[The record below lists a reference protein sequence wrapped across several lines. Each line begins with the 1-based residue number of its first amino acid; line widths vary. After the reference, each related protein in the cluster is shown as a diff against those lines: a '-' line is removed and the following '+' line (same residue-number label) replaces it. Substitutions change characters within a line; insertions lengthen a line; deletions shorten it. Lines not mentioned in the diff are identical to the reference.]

1 MGNEKWFLFKKKKV
15 VVKLNDYFMK
25 RDVKFVIKVRIN
37 FNVLYLVK

>member
-15 VVKLNDYFMK
+15 VVKLNDYFIK
-25 RDVKFVIKVRIN
+25 RDVKFFIKVRIN

>member
-1 MGNEKWFLFKKKKV
+1 MGNVKWFLFMKKKV